1 MFLSSI
7 PQEDKLRSK
16 AYLEFWFV
24 YDVPKAMHGGR
35 LQKNVLK
42 NDCHPSHKGGIKSQT
57 LQAFSVSLFIRNG
70 DPLEIALCR
79 TYAIYIHNPIIPIQF

>member
-57 LQAFSVSLFIRNG
+57 LQFLCLLEMVT
-70 DPLEIALCR
+70 PLKLPCAGH
-79 TYAIYIHNPIIPIQF
+79 TPYIYTIL